1 MIMKNLPQ
9 KSVGADSTLQ
19 PKFRFG
25 TPREAC
31 VYGRFSHTK
40 LYDYINEGKVDAY
53 KRDKSTL
60 IDLDSTACMRR
71 CRRSSRRTSRR
82 SSPNPLRGSTC
93 RREMAAAGQRDGRAG
108 S

>member
-60 IDLDSTACMRR
+60 IDLDSIDRMHAAM
-71 CRRSSRRTSRR
+71 
-82 SSPNPLRGSTC
+82 PKIQPKNKPQKLAKSTKG
-93 RREMAAAGQRDGRAG
+93 EHV
-108 S
+108 